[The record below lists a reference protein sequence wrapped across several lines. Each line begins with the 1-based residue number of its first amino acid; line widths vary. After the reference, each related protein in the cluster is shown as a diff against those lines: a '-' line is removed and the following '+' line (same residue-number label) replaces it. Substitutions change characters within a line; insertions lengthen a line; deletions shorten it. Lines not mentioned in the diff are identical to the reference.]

1 MPVSVC
7 GGKTCF
13 FLWKPLR
20 GCDIIKP
27 VSSALLRLEPVGSSV
42 LDPLRQKGSSMNLEE
57 LLAYDDIMIQCH
69 DNPDADAI
77 ASSFGVYTYLK
88 EKGKAV
94 RLVYSGKQQIHKSNL
109 LLLVQSFS
117 IPIQHVPEKETAAL
131 LITVDCQ
138 YGQGNVSRLSGKTV
152 AVIDHHQVADPS
164 ALPPLKEIH
173 SNYGSCST
181 IVWKMLLDAGYTV
194 NENRELATALYYGL
208 YTDTGRLQEI
218 FHPMDKDMRD
228 SLKIDKSCI
237 FRFQNANLS
246 LEELRIAGRALM
258 DCGYN
263 YSEKNRFA
271 IVKAE
276 PCDPN
281 ILGVISDMLV
291 EVDTVDFCVAFCM
304 QDGGKAKL
312 SIRSCVREIR
322 ADELAAFLYRGLGNG
337 GGHAR
342 KAGGTLSAGSLQEE
356 ARHHYGRPESVVQEI
371 LYGRMEAYCR
381 NVEILD
387 TAVCAPDF
395 SGAGPYRK
403 KSVLIG
409 YVPIGEVFE
418 PGTEILVRM
427 LEGEFQVTSK
437 ENLYLMIGVE
447 NEVYPSKAEAFE
459 KGYEKAEEPWHF
471 EGEYA
476 PTVCDVVTGERR
488 SLVPYVR
495 ACHSRDTSAV
505 LAKQLT
511 HRTKLFTR
519 WDRENYMLGLEGD
532 WLVCR
537 KDDPADAY
545 IVKKDIFP
553 KLYEEAVD
561 TLA

>member
-1 MPVSVC
+1 M
-7 GGKTCF
+7 KLT
-13 FLWKPLR
+13 
-20 GCDIIKP
+20 D
-27 VSSALLRLEPVGSSV
+27 
-42 LDPLRQKGSSMNLEE
+42 

-77 ASSFGVYTYLK
+77 ASGFGVYTYLK

-94 RLVYSGKQQIHKSNL
+94 RLVYSGDRQIQKSNL

-117 IPIQHVPEKETAAL
+117 IPIQHVPEKETAEL
-131 LITVDCQ
+131 LVTVDCQ
-138 YGQGNVSRLSGKTV
+138 YGQGNVSTLSGKTV
-152 AVIDHHQVADPS
+152 AVIDHHQAANPS
-164 ALPPLKEIH
+164 DLPPLKEVH

-181 IVWKMLLDAGYTV
+181 IVWQMLQEAGYEV
-194 NENRELATALYYGL
+194 NENRDLATALYYGL
-208 YTDTGRLQEI
+208 YTDTGKLQEI

-246 LEELRIAGRALM
+246 LEELQIAGRALM

-281 ILGVISDMLV
+281 ILGIISDMLV
-291 EVDTVDFCVAFCM
+291 EVDAVDFCVAFCM
-304 QDGGKAKL
+304 LDGGKAKL
-312 SIRSCVREIR
+312 SIRSCVREVR
-322 ADELAAFLYRGLGNG
+322 ADELAAFLYQGLGNG
-337 GGHAR
+337 GGHSR
-342 KAGGTLSAGSLQEE
+342 KAGGTLSAEGLQ
-356 ARHHYGRPESVVQEI
+356 RLSKDHYGRPESMVQEL

-381 NVEILD
+381 NVEVLD

-395 SGAGPYRK
+395 SGARPYRK

-409 YVPIGEVFE
+409 YVPICEVFA
-418 PGTEILVRM
+418 PGTGVLVRM
-427 LEGEFQVTSK
+427 LEGEFQVTSD
-437 ENLYLMIGVE
+437 EGLYLMIGVE
-447 NEVYPSKAEAFE
+447 NEVYPSKAETFE
-459 KGYEKAEEPWHF
+459 RGYERTEEPWQF
-471 EGEYA
+471 EGEYV

-488 SLVPYVR
+488 LLAPYVR
-495 ACHSRDTSAV
+495 ACRSRDTSVV
-505 LAKQLT
+505 LAKRLA

-537 KDDPADAY
+537 KDDPGDVY

-553 KLYEEAVD
+553 RLYEAAVD
-561 TLA
+561 TLSHTAADMPPHTAVDTLP